1 MAFLQGSE
9 STEKK
14 RNDSSGLL
22 KVLLVILAH
31 ILFVPL
37 SPWPLLVW
45 SLRLGRRDIAR
56 QLSPLVAFIKKW
68 AKCLSL
74 CICLLPEPKP
84 VDYNASFSSSER
96 RQRFDKASCR
106 DLPVGH
112 TSKTW
117 FHVTMCV
124 CGCLTSPNSHVNV
137 ARINAHPGP
146 AVVRRTSGSLP
157 ALSDLPPSRIY
168 GCAAEVPSSMLF
180 L

>member
-37 SPWPLLVW
+37 SPWPLLMW

-74 CICLLPEPKP
+74 CICLLPKPKP
-84 VDYNASFSSSER
+84 VDYSASFSSSEC

-106 DLPVGH
+106 DASGPHLENMVLYNRVCLWLPYF
-112 TSKTW
+112 S
-117 FHVTMCV
+117 
-124 CGCLTSPNSHVNV
+124 
-137 ARINAHPGP
+137 
-146 AVVRRTSGSLP
+146 
-157 ALSDLPPSRIY
+157 
-168 GCAAEVPSSMLF
+168 
-180 L
+180 